1 MWTFKQLRGRRVPF
15 DATLGGYIRDGI
27 GGPPKKVKHTGP
39 PPRRELDK
47 TKTDQRPEIRKMSDG
62 CHKSRKKS
70 VKNGLFLLKENE
82 IDLLFFRQ

>member
-1 MWTFKQLRGRRVPF
+1 MRGRRVPF

-47 TKTDQRPEIRKMSDG
+47 TKTD
-62 CHKSRKKS
+62 
-70 VKNGLFLLKENE
+70 
-82 IDLLFFRQ
+82 